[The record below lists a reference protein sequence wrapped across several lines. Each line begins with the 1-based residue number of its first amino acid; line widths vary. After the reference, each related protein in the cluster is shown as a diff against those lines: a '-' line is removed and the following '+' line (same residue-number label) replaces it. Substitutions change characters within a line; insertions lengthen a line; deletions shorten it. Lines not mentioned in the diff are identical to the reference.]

1 MNKEFYYDELVT
13 HVPNLMNAYGRFQ
26 HQSEPKQTWSLESE
40 LERGQHIYEFTA
52 HLNNADSRTT
62 ELQFGLDKMCSDFH
76 SHLSRLLLGNNWG
89 ISKNLHKQPM
99 MICFFDH
106 EGTKQR
112 KCLGRSTYPHIHGLM
127 VIHATTLAEF
137 KNMTEERTGERRY
150 LMQKQWAFRE
160 VSFKPVYDGIEG
172 LKRFVDYSLK
182 FDKTNDKSGNNI
194 YTLDVYPQKNKD
206 WNTYLKEIS
215 EGHLRVYH

>member
-26 HQSEPKQTWSLESE
+26 HQSEPEQTWSLESE

-52 HLNNADSRTT
+52 HLNNADRTTT

-76 SHLSRLLLGNNWG
+76 SHLSRLLLGNNWRTP
-89 ISKNLHKQPM
+89 KNVNKQPM

-112 KCLGRSTYPHIHGLM
+112 KCLGRSVYPHIHGLM
-127 VIHATTLAEF
+127 VIHDTTLAKF
-137 KNMTEERTGERRY
+137 MDMTEENEKKRRY
-150 LMQKQWAFRE
+150 LLQKQWAFSE
-160 VSFKPVYDGIEG
+160 VSFKPVYGGIEG

-182 FDKTNDKSGNNI
+182 FDKTNEKSGNNI

-206 WNTYLKEIS
+206 WNIYFSEIP
-215 EGHLRVYH
+215 ETDLRVYH